1 MLSACAE
8 HRGATDAP
16 ARPAAGTDVG
26 AAAIV
31 YRAESGG
38 GAVVFVPIGPEGPRP
53 VRVTPLE
60 DRTGD
65 AIPTLV
71 AVAPEGNVGVI
82 QVEGPDDPRA
92 LFAVRRDAPPGV
104 APARTRGFGATN
116 PLVSDDGRQLVYRD
130 GVNMFRLPV
139 EGGPVVPL
147 GPIPSPRWLNRSI
160 WVEPAG
166 RIAYEVGSDD
176 DIALHSV
183 RTDGT
188 DPRELAA
195 QGRVQ
200 HVLAVLPDGRLLA
213 TLTGG
218 GLYAL
223 PAAGGRPVRLT
234 PRDVRADLVG
244 VADGG
249 RRAVVVLND
258 RTKAAGRQ
266 LFTVATDGSN
276 AAAPIALSRAH
287 EPELQAVTNADGSRV
302 AFVVS
307 RPGPTW
313 VVFEGPTA
321 GPAPAA
327 VSAPLPNR
335 PILAGYAEHDRALV
349 GCAGGDWAAD
359 VVRFDLPGA
368 ATARPVVLF
377 DQSDFAHRCPSPDMS
392 VDPSVAVFRDNLAAL
407 YRVVPVAGGS
417 SWTLPVRAGLSCRL
431 ARGGAVCLDTARRQ
445 VLRRRDAD
453 GTVHDLYTEAAGWGF
468 NAELLPDGE
477 TVRVWTNT
485 GSVFLPGDG
494 HRPAAALARDA
505 LRRET
510 LGYLGGAL
518 YQRSVGRPA
527 DAPSTVEAVP
537 LDAPNELRRLYSGP
551 IRSAFLD
558 PDARGVF
565 VLAEDLVFLP
575 TDGGAVVTVVRGAG
589 ALTALVYD
597 PVGDQILAVRAFTEV
612 IAAARSGADAGA
624 PRVLAGGL
632 GARVVHLLP
641 IPGRPMALMST
652 SIFDTDTWK
661 PHQMYAIATDKPG
674 APRPVGPPGA
684 FIESPPPGRG
694 LRGPGIFSP
703 DATWVLL
710 RRTGHDTL
718 LAVSVDGGD
727 GVALGEATRARR
739 TWTSRDGRWVLF
751 ETPDGPDAVASLEPP
766 GPGRPLPGRGGRFST
781 DGLTVAYLGLGDD
794 QGAVFATEPP
804 EFVPRRLTPPGLAAI
819 AIAAVTPTE
828 AIFLVR
834 GDRDRRL
841 FAVPLDGTGSPRP
854 LTSAEDGDVLLVG
867 VLRPVERPDEGA
879 AE

>member
-1 MLSACAE
+1 
-8 HRGATDAP
+8 
-16 ARPAAGTDVG
+16 
-26 AAAIV
+26 
-31 YRAESGG
+31 
-38 GAVVFVPIGPEGPRP
+38 
-53 VRVTPLE
+53 
-60 DRTGD
+60 
-65 AIPTLV
+65 
-71 AVAPEGNVGVI
+71 
-82 QVEGPDDPRA
+82 
-92 LFAVRRDAPPGV
+92 
-104 APARTRGFGATN
+104 
-116 PLVSDDGRQLVYRD
+116 
-130 GVNMFRLPV
+130 
-139 EGGPVVPL
+139 VPL
-147 GPIPSPRWLNRSI
+147 GPIPSPGWLNRSI

-166 RIAYEVGSDD
+166 RIAYEVGSDE

-183 RTDGT
+183 RADGT

-195 QGRVQ
+195 QGRGQ

-218 GLYAL
+218 ELYAL

-234 PRDVRADLVG
+234 PRGVRAALVG

-266 LFTVATDGSN
+266 LSAVATDGSN

-287 EPELQAVTNADGSRV
+287 EPELQAVTNADGSRA

-313 VVFEGPTA
+313 VVFEGPTV
-321 GPAPAA
+321 GTPPTA
-327 VSAPLPNR
+327 VSAPLPDR
-335 PILAGYAEHDRALV
+335 PILSGYAEHDRALV

-359 VVRFDLPGA
+359 VVRFDLPGG

-377 DQSDFAHRCPSPDMS
+377 DQPDFSQRCPSPDLH
-392 VDPSVAVFRDNLAAL
+392 VDPRVAVFWDHLAAL

-453 GTVHDLYTEAAGWGF
+453 GTVHELYTEAAGWGF

-477 TVRVWTNT
+477 TLRVWTNT
-485 GSVFLPGDG
+485 DSVFLPGDG

-518 YQRSVGRPA
+518 YQRSVGRAA
-527 DAPSTVEAVP
+527 DPPSTVEAVP
-537 LDAPNELRRLYSGP
+537 LDAPTEVRRLYSGP
-551 IRSAFLD
+551 VRSALLD
-558 PDARGVF
+558 PDAGGVF
-565 VLAEDLVFLP
+565 VLADDLVFVP

-597 PVGDQILAVRAFTEV
+597 PVGDQILAVRADTEV
-612 IAAARSGADAGA
+612 IAAARSGVDAGA
-624 PRVLAGGL
+624 PRVLAGGV
-632 GARVVHLLP
+632 GGRIVHLLP
-641 IPGRPMALMST
+641 VPGRPMALIST
-652 SIFDTDTWK
+652 STFDTDTWK
-661 PHQMYAIATDKPG
+661 PRQMYAIATDRPG
-674 APRPVGPPGA
+674 DPRPVGPPGA
-684 FIESPPPGRG
+684 FLESPPPGWG
-694 LRGPGIFSP
+694 LRGTGIFSP
-703 DATWVLL
+703 DAVWVLL
-710 RRTGHDTL
+710 RRTGDDTL
-718 LAVSVDGGD
+718 LAVSVDGGE

-739 TWTSRDGRWVLF
+739 AWTSRDGRWVLF

-766 GPGRPLPGRGGRFST
+766 GPGQPLPGRGGRFST

-828 AIFLVR
+828 AIFEVR
-834 GDRDRRL
+834 DDRDRGL
-841 FAVPLDGTGSPRP
+841 FAVPLDGSGSPRP
-854 LTSAEDGDVLLVG
+854 LTSAEDGDVSLVG
-867 VLRPVERPDEGA
+867 VLRPVGRP